1 MGGFPSFSLNLST
14 LASPTTRTPP
24 RLLLETRQREA
35 AISINMSNA
44 QDLLSILNNANA
56 ASRSSLRPPGS
67 TSGIVETSILDF
79 KSGKMNATFKPNGKY
94 LVEPD
99 MRRGELHVVYCSS
112 SSSSSNAAAI
122 GTTSDIVPRPPPAT
136 LKLEWRDRRTRT
148 TVDTYAL
155 DANSTFERV
164 ETGRG
169 GDRVYLLQRSG
180 RRRSFFW

>member
-1 MGGFPSFSLNLST
+1 
-14 LASPTTRTPP
+14 
-24 RLLLETRQREA
+24 
-35 AISINMSNA
+35 MSNA

-56 ASRSSLRPPGS
+56 ASRSSLRPPAS

-99 MRRGELHVVYCSS
+99 MRRGELHVVYCSSS

-180 RRRSFFW
+180 RRRNFFW